1 MSGGCLAKVDSYTV
15 TAFLKKPLFGI
26 RHCKK
31 AYILSCQKSS
41 WELVVFEKI
50 LVPLDGSEHSL
61 DALEKAIQIAK
72 KFDSKITLV
81 HLYSISV
88 FKLTPSQIDD
98 YVLELRKVGEEILAE
113 GQKKAYAEDVP
124 VETQLKEGHVVEGI
138 VELARDR
145 NFDLIV
151 IGARGIS
158 KLKELFLGSISHG
171 VTLHAPCPV
180 LVVK

>member
-1 MSGGCLAKVDSYTV
+1 M
-15 TAFLKKPLFGI
+15 
-26 RHCKK
+26 
-31 AYILSCQKSS
+31 
-41 WELVVFEKI
+41 FEKI

-72 KFDSKITLV
+72 KFDSKVTLV
-81 HLYSISV
+81 HLYSITV
-88 FKLTPSQIDD
+88 FKLTPSQIED
-98 YVLELRKVGEEILAE
+98 YVLELRKAGEEILAE
-113 GQKKAYAEDVP
+113 GQKKAYAEGVP

-138 VELARDR
+138 IKLAKDN

-151 IGARGIS
+151 MGAKGIS

-180 LVVK
+180 LIVK